1 MDITSAK
8 PDALHPVSTHERIDL
23 IDVVR
28 GFALFGVLLA
38 NLVWLTTGGRRRHLC
53 RSASLRT
60 LGVMYATAVV
70 EGKVVRLKLSPALAR
85 AHRKTAA
92 RQ

>member
-23 IDVVR
+23 IDVLR

-38 NLVWLTTGGRRRHLC
+38 NLVWLTTDVVLTDHRRHC
-53 RSASLRT
+53 
-60 LGVMYATAVV
+60 
-70 EGKVVRLKLSPALAR
+70 KLEA
-85 AHRKTAA
+85 
-92 RQ
+92 Q